1 MNEII
6 SAIQEHLQRRLKA
19 SQLDYYQVLGLEPF
33 CSDRSQIE
41 TALQTA
47 WGMFRKSEQ
56 SNSENN
62 GQKTASLQIVNKLLK
77 QAQTILLDTT
87 KKTAY
92 DSQLAKLF
100 EAQSKQKATGQGVVP
115 ATTASIAGLARTSS
129 KTSQTT
135 PAQITPPNDAELLPA
150 GDPMQPYLAPFA
162 TSSTTP
168 LPAQIPP
175 NLSVGKRRE
184 ELAELFPSLMMM
196 SLRTEEPQEQIPAWL
211 VAADRKPSSAP
222 PASMPPSSAP
232 VDATTKA
239 PDLVSQLRK
248 RRQRKNLL
256 AVGTMIL
263 AALGLLGFATF
274 RFVSNRVQVAKQD
287 TKNPRSGAQVNEQG
301 ISDAS
306 QQADGQQGAGKAPEL
321 VIAPN
326 RRGKN
331 KPGTEQSLPDLPS
344 VIRGPEDS
352 KASGDAQPNEPAMAE
367 SNNPVNA
374 AANPEPAA
382 NPTEKPAA
390 NPTANPAGDAAM
402 KPEAMPDSSAET
414 TAPGESD
421 QWKKSM
427 NQARALLVAGEIQ
440 KFEEMYPK
448 VLNQAVTKVGKAQS
462 QRLDQAGQ
470 LYKIYIESFAEAKL
484 KAKGTSSLKIGATEV
499 SIVETTPEKL
509 IIRSGGQNKTYEWD
523 KLPFGIAV
531 AISDLGLSESAPVD
545 MAARAIYFSLHPFYQ
560 EDAKKSLV
568 AKRIDGWFEKS
579 VGKESVRPDLKEFV
593 TDKYE

>member
-6 SAIQEHLQRRLKA
+6 SAIQEHLQRQLKA

-41 TALQTA
+41 SALQAA

-56 SNSENN
+56 SHSENN

-100 EAQSKQKATGQGVVP
+100 EAQSKQKATGQGVAP

-129 KTSQTT
+129 KTSQAA
-135 PAQITPPNDAELLPA
+135 PAQLASPNDAELLPA
-150 GDPMQPYLAPFA
+150 GDPMQPYLAPF
-162 TSSTTP
+162 STPSTAAM
-168 LPAQIPP
+168 PAQLPQ
-175 NLSVGKRRE
+175 NLSVDKRRE

-196 SLRTEEPQEQIPAWL
+196 SLRTEEPQEQFPAWL

-222 PASMPPSSAP
+222 ASIAPSSAP
-232 VDATTKA
+232 VDPTTKA
-239 PDLVSQLRK
+239 PDLVTQLRK
-248 RRQRKNLL
+248 RRQRRNLL
-256 AVGTMIL
+256 AVGTMVL
-263 AALGLLGFATF
+263 VALGLLGFATF

-287 TKNPRSGAQVNEQG
+287 SKNPRGGARVNEQG
-301 ISDAS
+301 NSDAS
-306 QQADGQQGAGKAPEL
+306 QQADVQQGGGKAPEL

-326 RRGKN
+326 RKGKN
-331 KPGTEQSLPDLPS
+331 KSGTEPSLPALPS
-344 VIRGPEDS
+344 VNRGSQDS
-352 KASGDAQPNEPAMAE
+352 DASGDAQTNSPAMAD
-367 SNNPVNA
+367 STNPDNTQVQ
-374 AANPEPAA
+374 PEPTA
-382 NPTEKPAA
+382 K
-390 NPTANPAGDAAM
+390 PTANPADDASM
-402 KPEAMPDSSAET
+402 KPEPMPDQPSESVDS
-414 TAPGESD
+414 GESD

-427 NQARALLVAGEIQ
+427 NQARALLVAGDIQ

-470 LYKIYIESFAEAKL
+470 LYKIYMESFAEAKV
-484 KAKGTSSLKIGATEV
+484 KAKGASSLKVGAAEV

-509 IIRSGGQNKTYEWD
+509 VIRSAGQNKTYEWD

-560 EDAKKSLV
+560 EDAKKGLV